1 VDHPG
6 PRQTVT
12 QTSFPFRLDDPPT
25 DARAALAGALDRA
38 WLLAGA
44 GLDKAARELC
54 AAAVFHHQPLLVQ
67 DRALLRRAC
76 AVLIRARG
84 FSLLGRLTRLTL
96 GLDIQVRLA
105 SDPVAALPALS
116 RQQQPEVMVYTID
129 PTRLIADTALIRRW
143 SEELVPDPAPAEKQP
158 QPTPNLALA

>member
-1 VDHPG
+1 MDHPG

-12 QTSFPFRLDDPPT
+12 QTGFPFRLDDPPA
-25 DARAALAGALDRA
+25 DPAAALAEALDRA

-54 AAAVFHHQPLLVQ
+54 ATAVFHHQPLLVH

-84 FSLLGRLTRLTL
+84 FGLLTRLIRLTL
-96 GLDIQVRLA
+96 GQDIQVRLVP
-105 SDPVAALPALS
+105 DPAALLPPLS
-116 RQQQPEVMVYTID
+116 RQQQPEVTVYTID
-129 PTRLIADTALIRRW
+129 PARLILDPALIRRW
-143 SEELVPDPAPAEKQP
+143 TEELVPDPAPAEKQP
-158 QPTPNLALA
+158 QPTPNLALT